1 MTGQTDEDKVV
12 KQESPKMPATMV
24 AHTKEMNISRPHK
37 STSHQII
44 GNEYD
49 SLPDKTVALV
59 QNSDLD
65 ILNNQTNS
73 MMEKSSK
80 KNVNGKTIFRCKVC
94 GKEAL
99 YYNEIKKHIEANHLE
114 GVSIPCNLCE
124 KTFRSRNCLSAHK
137 YYNHRSKKD

>member
-1 MTGQTDEDKVV
+1 
-12 KQESPKMPATMV
+12 MPATMV
-24 AHTKEMNISRPHK
+24 AHTKEMNISRPPK

-49 SLPDKTVALV
+49 SLPDRTVALV

-65 ILNNQTNS
+65 ILNNQTNL
-73 MMEKSSK
+73 MMEKSST

-99 YYNEIKKHIEANHLE
+99 YSNDIKKHIEANHLE
-114 GVSIPCNLCE
+114 GVLVPCNSCD
-124 KTFRSRNCLSAHK
+124 KTFRSRASLTMHMRR
-137 YYNHRSKKD
+137 NHAII

>member
-1 MTGQTDEDKVV
+1 
-12 KQESPKMPATMV
+12 MPATMV
-24 AHTKEMNISRPHK
+24 NHTKEMNVSRPHK
-37 STSHQII
+37 STSDQII

-49 SLPDKTVALV
+49 SLPDRTVALV
-59 QNSDLD
+59 QNSDMD

-73 MMEKSSK
+73 MMEKSLT

-99 YYNEIKKHIEANHLE
+99 YSNDIKKHIEANHLE

-124 KTFRSRNCLSAHK
+124 KTFRSRNTLKLHMIS
-137 YYNHRSKKD
+137 Y